1 MLGNSE
7 GLLILFVVWSVERH
21 IAGHHAQAFALGIAA
36 GMLRP
41 EAWPFI
47 LLYAL
52 WLLWT
57 DRSRLPWV
65 AGGLL
70 LLPVFWLLPEYWG
83 SGDFW
88 RASERANTPNPNS
101 PAFADRPSIAVLGN
115 WLLLLTPPR
124 GSASPP
130 RSSSG
135 SVSEAGA
142 SARWPA
148 SRCSR
153 SRGSGS

>member
-1 MLGNSE
+1 
-7 GLLILFVVWSVERH
+7 
-21 IAGHHAQAFALGIAA
+21 
-36 GMLRP
+36 MLRP

-101 PAFADRPSIAVLGN
+101 PAFAERPSIAVLGE
-115 WLLLLTPPR
+115 LAAPAHAPR
-124 GSASPP
+124 VGRP
-130 RSSSG
+130 RRR
-135 SVSEAGA
+135 
-142 SARWPA
+142 ARP
-148 SRCSR
+148 RDP
-153 SRGSGS
+153 